1 MVSLDA
7 IETERRVTE
16 RTVVAPQTVTR
27 IRVRSGWESLNL
39 GELWSRRELLW
50 FLAWRDI
57 RVRYK
62 QTVLGAGWA
71 ILQPLLQMVVFS
83 IVFGKLLNIP
93 TDTVQGL
100 KVPIPYPVFSMAALV
115 PWGLFGAILAGT
127 AGSLIANAGI
137 LTKVFIPRLL
147 IPMANVVA
155 RLVDFCVAFVILMGM
170 ILAYRFPITLNL
182 IWIPVFLLLLII
194 CALGFGLWLSAL
206 NMYIRDIQMLVPF
219 LVTLWEFAS
228 PVVYSAS
235 KVPDAWK
242 FVYALNP
249 MAGVL
254 IGFRWCLFNTAAPGP
269 EIWASV
275 VVALV
280 MFLSGVTVFQRVQR
294 NMVDIL

>member
-1 MVSLDA
+1 M
-7 IETERRVTE
+7 IERS
-16 RTVVAPQTVTR
+16 VAAPHTVTR

-50 FLAWRDI
+50 YLAWRDI

-71 ILQPLLQMVVFS
+71 ILQPFLQMVVFS
-83 IVFGKLLNIP
+83 VVFGGFLKIS
-93 TDTVQGL
+93 TDASVGTVKQ
-100 KVPIPYPVFSMAALV
+100 IPYPVYSMSALV
-115 PWGLFGAILAGT
+115 PWGLFGAILSGT

-155 RLVDFCVAFVILMGM
+155 RLVDFCVAFVILVGM
-170 ILAYRFPITLNL
+170 ILAFRIPITPNL

-228 PVVYSAS
+228 PVVYSPNA
-235 KVPDAWK
+235 VPAAWK

-254 IGFRWCLFNTAAPGP
+254 IGFRWCLLGTAAPGP

>member
-1 MVSLDA
+1 
-7 IETERRVTE
+7 VTE
-16 RTVVAPQTVTR
+16 RTAPRSPLVTL
-27 IRVRSGWESLNL
+27 IRVRSGWETINL
-39 GELWSRRELLW
+39 AELWSRRELLW

-62 QTVLGAGWA
+62 QTFLGAGWA
-71 ILQPLLQMVVFS
+71 ILQPLIQMVVFS
-83 IVFGKLLNIP
+83 VVFGSLLKIP

-147 IPMANVVA
+147 IPLANVAA

-182 IWIPVFLLLLII
+182 ILIPVFLLLLIV

-206 NMYIRDIQMLVPF
+206 NMYIRDIQMMVPF
-219 LVTLWEFAS
+219 LVSLWEFAS

-275 VVALV
+275 VVALAV
-280 MFLSGVTVFQRVQR
+280 FLSGVIVFQRVQR